1 MNNVLV
7 IQRHAHLAGA
17 VKLEF
22 VKGREGQLARAVL
35 TAISNQYRGR
45 GEDREERSIA
55 IRWTLWGP
63 QAENAAEYLGKG
75 SHVNLVGRVHN
86 TQYQDS
92 GGMEVHG
99 FEFTVEDID
108 YLDSKAESEA
118 RRARNSVANKAQN
131 KACSERQP
139 AHA

>member
-22 VKGREGQLARAVL
+22 VKGREGQLAKAQL

-63 QAENAAEYLGKG
+63 QAGAAAEYLGKG
-75 SHVNLVGRVHN
+75 SHVNLVERVHN

-92 GGMEVHG
+92 EGVEVHG
-99 FEFTVEDID
+99 LEFTVDDID
-108 YLDSKAESEA
+108 YLDSKAEREA
-118 RRARNSVANKAQN
+118 RRARHSADNKAGS
-131 KACSERQP
+131 KPRP

>member
-1 MNNVLV
+1 MNNVIV

-45 GEDREERSIA
+45 GEEREERSIA
-55 IRWTLWGP
+55 IRWTLWGT
-63 QAENAAEYLGKG
+63 QAEHAAEYLGKG
-75 SHVNLVGRVHN
+75 SHVNLLGRVHN

-92 GGMEVHG
+92 DGREVHG
-99 FEFTVEDID
+99 LEFTVEDID
-108 YLDSKAESEA
+108 YLDSKAEREA
-118 RRARNSVANKAQN
+118 RRAQHSVDSAHNKVR
-131 KACSERQP
+131 SERQP